1 MIASLNFSPST
12 NLLPIRRLNLAIGQG
27 AAVRAAWLRF
37 PSFTLEPLEQ
47 VYRRIDPT
55 TYRYESAGGRFVA
68 ELQVNDSGL
77 VTL

>member
-1 MIASLNFSPST
+1 
-12 NLLPIRRLNLAIGQG
+12 
-27 AAVRAAWLRF
+27 VRAAWLRF

-47 VYRRIDPT
+47 VYHRVDLA

-77 VTL
+77 VTLYPNVWQAESSPP